1 LSVFGDSGV
10 FAPTLAGNG
19 IKGAGC
25 LCKETYRE
33 KGFFQN
39 GTEIHKEMEMATL
52 LIKNA
57 RNIITMDAERSTHP
71 GGSLFADGQEIKA
84 IGRDIP
90 YEDADTVID
99 ATGKIVYP
107 GLVNTHHHLYQTF
120 TRNIPRAQDVELFD
134 WLITLYDIWRH
145 MRPEDVYLSAM
156 VGLGELLKTGC
167 TTASDHFYCFPNA
180 ITGELIDEE
189 IRAAGEL
196 GIRFFPTRGSM
207 DLGKTQGGLPP
218 DEVTQKMDVI
228 LKDTQR
234 VIETYHDASKF
245 SMLRVGVAPC
255 SPFSVSEDLLRESA
269 ALARSYGVRLH
280 THLAET
286 KDEEQFCLQSK
297 GLRPLEYMEKTG
309 WTGSDVWYAHGIH
322 FDRDEIHRMGLC
334 GCGVAHCPSSNM
346 KLSSGVFPLMD
357 MLKAGVNVGLGVDGS
372 ASNDSSNLLGEVRQA
387 YLLHKL
393 NSGNNGPTAEQS
405 LWLGTVGSSR
415 VLGWEDAIGSLE
427 VGKAAD
433 LFMIDSGRL
442 DFAGA
447 LFDDTALPVVTGI
460 GQNVDTTVVGGKVVV
475 KDGKL
480 VNIDERR
487 LAAAAQS
494 AAARMVEVAARH
506 SGVNYYKP
514 FKN

>member
-1 LSVFGDSGV
+1 ML
-10 FAPTLAGNG
+10 N
-19 IKGAGC
+19 IK
-25 LCKETYRE
+25 E
-33 KGFFQN
+33 N
-39 GTEIHKEMEMATL
+39 DMATL

-57 RNIITMDAERSTHP
+57 RNIITMDANRNTYP

-84 IGRDIP
+84 IGADIP
-90 YEDADTVID
+90 YDDADTVID

-107 GLVNTHHHLYQTF
+107 GLINTHHHLYQTF
-120 TRNIPRAQDVELFD
+120 TRNIPWAQDVELFD
-134 WLITLYDIWRH
+134 WLLTLYDIWRH
-145 MRPEDVYLSAM
+145 MRPEDVYLSAL

-180 ITGELIDEE
+180 ISGELIDEE
-189 IRAAGEL
+189 IRAAREL
-196 GIRFFPTRGSM
+196 GIRFYPTRGSM
-207 DLGKTQGGLPP
+207 NLGRSEGGLPP
-218 DEVTQKMDVI
+218 DEVTQTMDVI

-234 VIETYHDASKF
+234 VIETYHDTSKF

-269 ALARSYGVRLH
+269 LLARSYQVRLH

-286 KDEEQFCLQSK
+286 KDEENFCLNSK
-297 GLRPLEYMEKTG
+297 GLRPLDYMEKTG
-309 WTGSDVWYAHGIH
+309 WLGSDVWYAHGIH
-322 FDRDEIHRMGLC
+322 FNHNEIHRMGVC

-357 MLKAGVNVGLGVDGS
+357 MLRAGVNVGLGVDGS
-372 ASNDSSNLLGEVRQA
+372 ASNDASNLLGEVRQA

-393 NSGNNGPTAEQS
+393 SAGNRGPTAEES
-405 LWLGTVGSSR
+405 LWLGTAGSSR

-433 LFMIDSGRL
+433 LFMIDTRRL

-460 GQNVDTTVVGGKVVV
+460 SQNVDMTIVGGKVVV
-475 KDGKL
+475 KEGRL
-480 VNIDERR
+480 VHMDEQRIAVSAQASASR
-487 LAAAAQS
+487 MLETAAK
-494 AAARMVEVAARH
+494 H
-506 SGVNYYKP
+506 SGANYYKHR
-514 FKN
+514 NR